1 VKTYPVADGGC
12 ARHLCLMLQARG
24 AGCRGSAIVAD
35 VQAEGCE
42 EILIWR
48 QTLPRV
54 GSRSILANLWLPV

>member
-1 VKTYPVADGGC
+1 MHGLGDC
-12 ARHLCLMLQARG
+12 G
-24 AGCRGSAIVAD
+24 A